1 MSDQIPAITTYM
13 ERGVHLAMKRY
24 FCPDESC
31 HERRIGKY
39 VADAF
44 DGQIIF
50 EIQTGSF
57 SPLCK
62 KIQFYLENTDFDV
75 VIVRPL
81 AFNRRIIWLDEKTGD
96 VAKKPRL
103 SSKHETLI
111 SALPQI
117 FYLKKLIGDPRV
129 SFCFPLLEISELRLL
144 NGYGKDKKKRSTSID
159 KIAGEMYDIQY
170 ISSVDDIRQLIR
182 PRLPDSFSRAELS
195 RALGLKGRNLW
206 AAQTLLT
213 SIGIISAEKKDN
225 RLIFTFIDR

>member
-24 FCPDESC
+24 FCPDEAC
-31 HERRIGKY
+31 HERRIGKF

-44 DGQIIF
+44 DGKTIF

-57 SPLCK
+57 SLLRK

-75 VIVRPL
+75 TVVHPL
-81 AFNRRIIWLDEKTGD
+81 AFNKRIIWINKETGD

-117 FYLKKLIGDPRV
+117 FYLHEFLGDPRLK
-129 SFCFPLLEISELRLL
+129 FCFPLLEISELRFLD
-144 NGYGKDKKKRSTSID
+144 GYGKDKKKRSTSID
-159 KIAGEMYDIQY
+159 KIAGELYDVQY
-170 ISSVDDIRQLIR
+170 INSASDIADLLRH
-182 PRLPDSFSRAELS
+182 RLPNTFSRAELS
-195 RALGLKGRNLW
+195 KALRLTGRKLW
-206 AAQTLLT
+206 AAQNLLT
-213 SIGIISAEKKDN
+213 SVGILTAEKNN
-225 RLIFTFIDR
+225 RQLVFQFNDR